1 MYIISSKMFLV
12 LRYPHQLEVRLGYYL
27 AQARMS
33 TDFKPT
39 ANPVL
44 RRAELPGIFC
54 MQRIPIDY

>member
-1 MYIISSKMFLV
+1 MYILSSKMFLV
-12 LRYPHQLEVRLGYYL
+12 LQYPHQLDVRLGYI